1 MSSPPAFPG
10 SPTLIQTSPTS
21 MPSLAKFQHHDADPG
36 WYILDDPAG
45 RYPAQARSERAFDF
59 GPAIRSV
66 IFLICIIGCGLWA
79 AHDKLST
86 PVVALLFFLLG
97 GCGGVV
103 LGGALSALVTHLP
116 VTWRRA
122 DERPR
127 LRVGPADERAWR
139 LCETVAVLAATNSWT
154 DKTVDPQRRA
164 PAILWAAVGR
174 SLAVERQYLDAQR
187 ALGHESLH
195 DLGRETLAR
204 VERERESL
212 DAIELNLRT
221 VLATAQDID
230 RQRERRARE
239 REKRAEERELRT
251 RMAGNLGSA
260 VEPTE
265 SDQHADV
272 SAGMAA
278 EAEAIA
284 ELLAASDMLLHDL
297 D

>member
-1 MSSPPAFPG
+1 M
-10 SPTLIQTSPTS
+10 
-21 MPSLAKFQHHDADPG
+21 
-36 WYILDDPAG
+36 
-45 RYPAQARSERAFDF
+45 
-59 GPAIRSV
+59 
-66 IFLICIIGCGLWA
+66 
-79 AHDKLST
+79 
-86 PVVALLFFLLG
+86 
-97 GCGGVV
+97 
-103 LGGALSALVTHLP
+103 
-116 VTWRRA
+116 TWRRA

-127 LRVGPADERAWR
+127 LRVAPTNERAWR
-139 LCETVAVLAATNSWT
+139 LCETVAGIATTHSWT
-154 DKTVDPQRRA
+154 DRTVDPQRRA
-164 PAILWAAVGR
+164 PAILWEAVGR
-174 SLAVERQYLDAQR
+174 SLAVERQYLDAER

-212 DAIELNLRT
+212 DAIELNLRR

-251 RMAGNLGSA
+251 RMAGSFGSA

-284 ELLAASDMLLHDL
+284 ELLAASDALLNEL
-297 D
+297 PEAGR

>member
-1 MSSPPAFPG
+1 MSSPRESPG
-10 SPTLIQTSPTS
+10 SPSPIGAGLPS
-21 MPSLAKFQHHDADPG
+21 MPSLAKYQHRDADRG
-36 WYILDDPAG
+36 WYVLADPAG
-45 RYPAQARSERAFDF
+45 RYPAQARSERALDF
-59 GPAIRSV
+59 GPAIRAV
-66 IFLICIIGCGLWA
+66 IFLICIVGCGLWA
-79 AHDKLST
+79 GQDREST
-86 PVVALLFFLLG
+86 PVALLFFLLG
-97 GCGGVV
+97 GSGGAII
-103 LGGALSALVTHLP
+103 GGALSALVTRLP

-127 LRVGPADERAWR
+127 LRVAPADERAWR
-139 LCETVAVLAATNSWT
+139 LCETVEGLAATNSWT
-154 DKTVDPQRRA
+154 DRTVDPQRRA

-174 SLAVERQYLDAQR
+174 SLTVERQNLDAER

-195 DLGRETLAR
+195 DLGRQTLAR

-212 DAIELNLRT
+212 DAIELNLRG
-221 VLATAQDID
+221 VLATAQNID
-230 RQRERRARE
+230 RQRERQARE

-251 RMAGNLGSA
+251 RMAGGFGAA

-265 SDQHADV
+265 SDQHADA

-284 ELLAASDMLLHDL
+284 ELLAASDALLDDL

>member
-1 MSSPPAFPG
+1 M
-10 SPTLIQTSPTS
+10 
-21 MPSLAKFQHHDADPG
+21 
-36 WYILDDPAG
+36 
-45 RYPAQARSERAFDF
+45 
-59 GPAIRSV
+59 
-66 IFLICIIGCGLWA
+66 
-79 AHDKLST
+79 
-86 PVVALLFFLLG
+86 
-97 GCGGVV
+97 
-103 LGGALSALVTHLP
+103 
-116 VTWRRA
+116 
-122 DERPR
+122 
-127 LRVGPADERAWR
+127 
-139 LCETVAVLAATNSWT
+139 
-154 DKTVDPQRRA
+154 
-164 PAILWAAVGR
+164 
-174 SLAVERQYLDAQR
+174 SLAVDRQYLGAER

-230 RQRERRARE
+230 RQRERRAKE

-251 RMAGNLGSA
+251 RMTGSFGSA

-265 SDQHADV
+265 SDQPADV